1 MSHPDD
7 VLPGVVGVAVLL
19 VVQHPCVDNTGEE
32 IKTEH
37 SLVDNIPGF
46 GLTTL
51 GEESLGEESYQQL

>member
-7 VLPGVVGVAVLL
+7 VLPGVACVAVVLE
-19 VVQHPCVDNTGEE
+19 VQHPGVDNTGEE

-37 SLVDNIPGF
+37 SFVDNIPGF

-51 GEESLGEESYQQL
+51 GEESYQQL